1 MDITKLIESLPS
13 EIKDHVID
21 CYDIQMGERYGMVVL
36 LDCILSP
43 SQKALLQGNKH
54 IMGLECVAEYVPEI
68 KHSYFYMV

>member
-1 MDITKLIESLPS
+1 MDITKLIESLPL

-21 CYDIQMGERYGMVVL
+21 WQDIQMGEQHGMVVL

-43 SQKALLQGNKH
+43 GQKALLQGNKH